1 MDTAS
6 GQARP
11 VEASA
16 GRIIALALPMMVAH
30 LTEPLLGLVDA
41 AVIGRLGDVAL
52 LGAVAI
58 GAIIFDVLFWG
69 LGSLRLSTAGL
80 TAQAFGSGEDR
91 EVARALARAFVVAV
105 VLGLLL
111 IALQGPIMALAFR
124 LMQASPEVTAA
135 ARTYVSI
142 RIWAAPAALANYAIL
157 GSLIGRARTDLGL
170 GLQVFINLT
179 KIGFTLVTVPVLGL
193 GIAGAALATLAAEV
207 VGALAG
213 LLVLA
218 RIGGLPRGLTRAE
231 VLQPAALRH
240 MLLVNRDVAIRSIT
254 LLLAFGFFTAQGAR
268 SGDLTLAANAVLYN
282 LFLFGSY
289 FLDGF
294 ATAAEQLCGQAVG
307 ARDEKG
313 FRKVV
318 RLVLALSLATGTL
331 VFTLFVTAGPE
342 FIDFVSTNP
351 DVRAEARDFLIFAA
365 LAPLIGAAA
374 FAFDGIYIGATWTRQ
389 MRDLMLLSFALY
401 LGVFAVTRGWS
412 NEGLWL
418 AFVCFLGVRGLGQAL
433 LYPRLSARAFA

>member
-1 MDTAS
+1 MDAAP

-16 GRIIALALPMMVAH
+16 GRIIALALPMMIAH

-105 VLGLLL
+105 VLGIVL
-111 IALQGPIMALAFR
+111 IVLQGPIMALAFH

-179 KIGFTLVTVPVLGL
+179 KIGFTLVAVPALGL
-193 GIAGAALATLAAEV
+193 GIAGAAFATLAAEV

-351 DVRAEARDFLIFAA
+351 DVRAEARDFLVFAA
-365 LAPLIGAAA
+365 LAPLVGAAA
-374 FAFDGIYIGATWTRQ
+374 FAFDGIYIGATWTRP